1 MLISV
6 VIPAFN
12 EEENITACLEALA
25 SQTLAPEN
33 FEVIVVDNGSTDQT
47 SRRASQFKKR
57 LSLRIVSQTRA
68 SISAARNRGASIAA
82 SPILAF
88 LDADCM
94 TRPNWLQKALLLAQ
108 RRTLWGA
115 HYLVQKDASWVGLT
129 WFRFQATEEEG
140 HVSFIPGS
148 CLFVHRSDFEELGG
162 FEESMVTSEDVD
174 LSLRAKWRGFDVVA
188 HPALAV
194 YHEGTP
200 RTLTGFFRQN
210 RWHGRNVL
218 PNFIANLPSTKNLGI
233 VALTLHTFLM
243 AGLSLITLATAISGH
258 HWAVPAV
265 PIALLLLPPAILSI
279 VKTTQARDFAAAPA
293 LFMLYLVYLLA
304 RAASLRSSFFKRRQA
319 TSLKGWRQAQR
330 AATPSQRASRRPNVS
345 TAQPRVLVLRRWKK
359 SSSQP
364 RPVTG
369 RVR

>member
-25 SQTLAPEN
+25 NQTLARQE

-47 SRRASQFKKR
+47 FRMASKFKKR
-57 LSLRIVSQTRA
+57 LPLRILSQPRT
-68 SISAARNRGASIAA
+68 SISAARNRGASIAV
-82 SPILAF
+82 SGMLAF

-94 TRPNWLQKALLLAQ
+94 TRPDWLQKAILVAQ

-148 CLFVHRSDFEELGG
+148 CLFVHRTDFEELGG
-162 FEESMVTSEDVD
+162 FDESMVTSEDVD
-174 LSLRAKWRGFDVVA
+174 LSLRAKWRGFAVVA
-188 HPALAV
+188 HPPLAV

-200 RTLTGFFRQN
+200 RTLAGFFRQN

-233 VALTLHTFLM
+233 VALTLFTFSM
-243 AGLSLITLATAISGH
+243 AGLTLIALAAGFFWH
-258 HWAVPAV
+258 HWAISAV
-265 PIALLLLPPAILSI
+265 PVALLLLPPAMLSI
-279 VKTTQARDFAAAPA
+279 FKTIQARDFAAAPA
-293 LFMLYLVYLLA
+293 LFLLYLVYLLA
-304 RAASLRSSFFKRRQA
+304 RAASLRCSFFSRNHVKSI
-319 TSLKGWRQAQR
+319 TGWRQTQR
-330 AATPSQRASRRPNVS
+330 AIEPSRPSRPAAGSSRSGRIALGRSKTAVS
-345 TAQPRVLVLRRWKK
+345 YVRSI
-359 SSSQP
+359 SS
-364 RPVTG
+364 